1 VSTRPTQAVAA
12 RAVRLLGRYVRGG
25 TLVVED
31 GSGTHRYGAGPPEVR
46 VQVTDDHA
54 YAALVGHGSVGL
66 AEAYADGRL
75 LCDDPCGLVRVLARS
90 LAPLTAVHDRMGR
103 LGAKVGDPIR
113 RLAPPTPDDDRRNVR
128 AHYDLSNA
136 FFELLLDET
145 MTYSCAVFERPEATL
160 AEAQRAKLD
169 RLFAKLDLGPD
180 DHLVEIGTGWGGLAV
195 HAATRT
201 GCRVTTTTI
210 SAAQYD
216 LARSRVDAAGVADRV
231 TVLERDYRELTGT
244 FDKLV
249 SVEMVEAVDWRLH
262 DTFFATCARLLRPGG
277 LAALQAITIDDRSFD
292 RAKNRS
298 DFITEV
304 IFPGGCI
311 PSVASIVRSVS
322 RATPMTVVDLEDIG
336 RHYAETLHR
345 WQDNLRTNAD
355 AVDALGLDERFRRLW
370 ELYLAYCE
378 AAFLERHI
386 SDVQLVLA
394 MPGWDPPLAVRAR

>member
-1 VSTRPTQAVAA
+1 MRAA
-12 RAVRLLGRYVRGG
+12 AALAVRLLARHVRGG

-31 GSGTHRYGAGPPEVR
+31 DRGTHHFGDGDPEVR
-46 VQVTDDHA
+46 VRVTDDDA
-54 YAALVGHGSVGL
+54 YAALLGRGSIGL
-66 AEAYADGRL
+66 AESYAAGQL
-75 LCDDPCGLVRVLARS
+75 VCDDPCGLVRVLSRS
-90 LAPLTAVHDRMGR
+90 LAPLTAAHDRLGR
-103 LGAKVGDPIR
+103 LGAMVGDPLR

-145 MTYSCAVFERPEATL
+145 MTYSCAVFDRRGATL
-160 AEAQRAKLD
+160 AEAQRTKLD
-169 RLFAKLDLGPD
+169 RLCAKLDLGPD

-210 SAAQYD
+210 SAAQYE
-216 LARSRVDAAGVADRV
+216 LARSRVEAAGVADRV

-249 SVEMVEAVDWRLH
+249 SVEMIEAVDWRLH

-277 LAALQAITIDDRSFD
+277 LAALQAITVDDRSFD
-292 RAKNRS
+292 RAKNRP

-311 PSVASIVRSVS
+311 PSVASLVRSIS
-322 RATPMTVVDLEDIG
+322 QATPLTVVDLEDIG

-345 WQDNLRTNAD
+345 WRDNLRANAD

-394 MPGWDPPLAVRAR
+394 TPGWDPPLATRAR

>member
-1 VSTRPTQAVAA
+1 MSTRPVHLAA
-12 RAVRLLGRYVRGG
+12 ALAVRRLARHVRGG

-31 GSGTHRYGAGPPEVR
+31 GRGAHRFGAGPPEVR
-46 VQVTDDHA
+46 VRVVDDRV
-54 YAALVGHGSVGL
+54 YAAVVGRGSIGL
-66 AEAYADGRL
+66 AEAYAAGQL
-75 LCDDPCGLVRVLARS
+75 ECDDPCGLVQVLSRS
-90 LAPLTAVHDRMGR
+90 LAPLTAVHDRLGR
-103 LGAKVGDPIR
+103 LSATVGDPVR
-113 RLAPPTPDDDRRNVR
+113 RLAPPTPGDDRRNVQ

-145 MTYSCAVFERPEATL
+145 MTYSCAVFERPGATL

-210 SAAQYD
+210 SAAQYE
-216 LARSRVDAAGVADRV
+216 LARSRVEAAGVADRV

-277 LAALQAITIDDRSFD
+277 LAAIQAITIDDRSFD

-298 DFITEV
+298 DFITGV

-311 PSVASIVRSVS
+311 PSVASLVRSVS

-336 RHYAETLHR
+336 RHYAETLRR
-345 WQDNLRTNAD
+345 WRENLRANAD
-355 AVDALGLDERFRRLW
+355 AVAALGLDERFRRLW

-394 MPGWDPPLAVRAR
+394 MPGWDAPLAARSR